1 MNELNLRQIRKAKEY
16 SQQYMADRLNVH
28 VNTYIRWEEEPN
40 KIAIEMCYKICEA
53 LGVEYN
59 PRIFLAE
66 MSTKCCEVE

>member
-40 KIAIEMCYKICEA
+40 KIAIEMCYKICEV
-53 LGVEYN
+53 LRVEYN
-59 PRIFLAE
+59 PHIFLSE
-66 MSTKCCEVE
+66 VSTKCCGGE